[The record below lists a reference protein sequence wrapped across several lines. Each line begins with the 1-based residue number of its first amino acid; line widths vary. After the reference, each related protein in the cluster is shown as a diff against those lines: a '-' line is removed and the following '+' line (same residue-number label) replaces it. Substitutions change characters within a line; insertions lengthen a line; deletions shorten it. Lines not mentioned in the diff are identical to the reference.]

1 MRVTHWLL
9 TRRRYFDFQS
19 TSEETEAKH
28 LRNDDGS
35 RTRQKAVP
43 SPRYPL
49 PHPSFSARPPPRT
62 LPSPSLARSTRPHC
76 HMDSLSSSAA
86 PLREAASSGRPP
98 DLAPPAS
105 SLPPVSGRRH
115 RPRSGFSARRPWG
128 DRPLRSRPLWWK
140 PGVFRDPAWHNR
152 HQRLGVSSDEALS

>member
-1 MRVTHWLL
+1 MRVTRWLL

-49 PHPSFSARPPPRT
+49 PHPSFSARPRPAPFPHPPW
-62 LPSPSLARSTRPHC
+62 PARPVPTVIW
-76 HMDSLSSSAA
+76 SLSSLAA
-86 PLREAASSGRPP
+86 PLQEAASSGRPP

-115 RPRSGFSARRPWG
+115 RPRSGFSARLPWG
-128 DRPLRSRPLWWK
+128 DRPLRSRPLRWK
-140 PGVFRDPAWHNR
+140 PGVFRDPARHNR